1 MASATMII
9 KMLAAVKNGEPC
21 GTLSANLAIMLLDAA
36 FVLLTARMACLI
48 LEYHARSKPT
58 EEAQEY
64 HSSVL
69 MMKKRAELCATHA
82 ATVDILE
89 MALYAGADVLMAK
102 RAVAVLVST
111 VINADPSLVVLL
123 KQS

>member
-48 LEYHARSKPT
+48 LEYHARSRPT
-58 EEAQEY
+58 EEAQES

-69 MMKKRAELCATHA
+69 MMKKRTELCATHT
-82 ATVDILE
+82 ATADLRE
-89 MALYAGADVLMAK
+89 MALYAGVNAQ
-102 RAVAVLVST
+102 LVSRT
-111 VINADPSLVVLL
+111 VALL
-123 KQS
+123 ASTKVNLAEI